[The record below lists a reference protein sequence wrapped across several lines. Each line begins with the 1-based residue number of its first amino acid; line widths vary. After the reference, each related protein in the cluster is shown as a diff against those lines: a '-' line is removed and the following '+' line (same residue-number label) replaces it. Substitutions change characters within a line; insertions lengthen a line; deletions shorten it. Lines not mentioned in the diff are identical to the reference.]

1 MKCNHN
7 HKTMYLKCDLFDK
20 DKHLHCIAC
29 GKILNTDELLKFL
42 TYDELYE
49 GSKIF
54 QTRQPC
60 EKLTNH
66 LN

>member
-29 GKILNTDELLKFL
+29 GKILNTDNLKFL
-42 TYDELYE
+42 TDELY
-49 GSKIF
+49 GSEIF
-54 QTRQPC
+54 QTRQTC
-60 EKLTNH
+60 EKLTDH